1 MKSQTYDALVIPFV
15 LSDPIPVSGLK
26 KTGNLEGV
34 CYCAGGVVRM
44 LNFNF
49 SGLNLSFEFELSK
62 SIDGKVL

>member
-44 LNFNF
+44 LNFLWVKPKF
-49 SGLNLSFEFELSK
+49 
-62 SIDGKVL
+62 